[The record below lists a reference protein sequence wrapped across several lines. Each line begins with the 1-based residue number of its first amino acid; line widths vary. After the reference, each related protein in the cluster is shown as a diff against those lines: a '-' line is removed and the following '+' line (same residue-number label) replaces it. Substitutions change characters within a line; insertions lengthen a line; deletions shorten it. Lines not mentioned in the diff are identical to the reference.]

1 MLKLRDFR
9 KNLMS
14 THPKPSAGPRQPT
27 FDETYIFGDPI
38 PVAEATEK
46 NSDTTW
52 ALWADLVATENVG
65 FADTVPMTA
74 PGAVPTG
81 LPAPPEMRPEVR
93 PTSRAKGTLEDVLLE
108 ARRNNRV
115 CPQPAKWQQ
124 LYQMLTVKSQED
136 SGRQLN
142 PPPVGTAWLET
153 PPLTKR
159 MFFRDHVEWAAAHE
173 CIEDVFAFLKRLPE
187 PHWYHMGE

>member
-1 MLKLRDFR
+1 
-9 KNLMS
+9 MS
-14 THPKPSAGPRQPT
+14 IHPKPSAGPRQST

-46 NSDTTW
+46 DTDTTW
-52 ALWADLVATENVG
+52 ALWGELVATENTG
-65 FADTVPMTA
+65 YADTVPMTA
-74 PGAVPTG
+74 PGVVQTG
-81 LPAPPEMRPEVR
+81 LTVPAEMPAKARPS
-93 PTSRAKGTLEDVLLE
+93 SRAIGTLEDVLLE

-124 LYQMLTVKSQED
+124 LYQMLTVKSQQN
-136 SGRQLN
+136 SGRQLD
-142 PPPVGTAWLET
+142 PPPVGAAWLET

-159 MFFRDHVEWAAAHE
+159 MFFRDHVEWAAEHK

-187 PHWYHMGE
+187 AHWYHMGE

>member
-1 MLKLRDFR
+1 
-9 KNLMS
+9 MS
-14 THPKPSAGPRQPT
+14 THHKPPAGLRKPT
-27 FDETYIFGDPI
+27 FDETYIVGDSI
-38 PVAEATEK
+38 PVAEAIER

-52 ALWADLVATENVG
+52 ALWADLVANEDIG

-74 PGAVPTG
+74 PEAVPTA
-81 LPAPPEMRPEVR
+81 PSAPPPMRPKAR
-93 PTSRAKGTLEDVLLE
+93 PTLRANGTLEDVLLE

-124 LYQMLTVKSQED
+124 LYQMLTVKSQQD
-136 SGRQLN
+136 SGGQLN

-187 PHWYHMGE
+187 THWYHMGE